1 MNNPFTKPAEDFSD
15 QVGKYVD
22 LKLDEIKLKTA
33 KGLSIT
39 LQKVLVAILLL
50 SLVNIVLIAAAIGGV
65 LILGHIIDNYAAG
78 AFIIAGVFAI
88 ITLVLYM
95 LRKKLFINSFVKTF
109 INIFFEDKAE
119 DEIL

>member
-1 MNNPFTKPAEDFSD
+1 MSNPFTKPAEDFSA
-15 QVGKYVD
+15 QVGEYID

-33 KGLSIT
+33 KGLSLT

-65 LILGHIIDNYAAG
+65 LILGHLIGNYSAG
-78 AFIIAGVFAI
+78 AFIVAGVFAL
-88 ITLVLYM
+88 ITLILYL
-95 LRKKLFINSFVKTF
+95 LRKKLFVNSFVQMFVK
-109 INIFFEDKAE
+109 IFFEDKTD